1 MELSLAELCERLEE
15 KYDPDELVD
24 MLRISNKELLRA
36 FVHKVQAYRENF
48 SQDEEPDSEFVEED

>member
-1 MELSLAELCERLEE
+1 MELTLTELIERLEE

-24 MLRISNKELLRA
+24 MLRISSKELLRA

-48 SQDEEPDSEFVEED
+48 SQDEDPDDELLEED

>member
-1 MELSLAELCERLEE
+1 MELTLTELIERLEE

-48 SQDEEPDSEFVEED
+48 SQDEDPDDELLEED